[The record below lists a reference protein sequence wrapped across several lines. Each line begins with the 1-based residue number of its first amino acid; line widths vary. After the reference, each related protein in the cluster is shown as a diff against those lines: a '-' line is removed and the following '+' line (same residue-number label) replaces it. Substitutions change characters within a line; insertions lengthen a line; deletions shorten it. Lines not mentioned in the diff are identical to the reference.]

1 MSRILFLEDEIVFPK
16 SSVVGGIAAL
26 FGASF
31 LAVLVAAF
39 SSLLVFTAAVVSHD
53 LLRHP
58 GFLNLVQ
65 FAVAWAICG
74 PLLYFIAGSFIDM
87 FRRNERRGTLGSL
100 LNLILCGQAQ
110 YVICRGKTKNNPAL
124 RIERRLPYGRV
135 WLEDEMPL
143 NRIGPICIYREQRCW
158 GEFPSS
164 SVVFGRRS
172 LRGHENAVL
181 TQGVKTL
188 RRWQRAA
195 QGAPAGLKA
204 ELSFSPEGKTRLTSA
219 AAFSPGVRLLASG
232 GWDGMVRVRAWPDGN
247 LIQTL
252 AVSQPHAVALAV
264 SPNGDRLVCHGF
276 HGEVQLWGLAD
287 KMQLAALGEVGISAH
302 NTVHGLRSVAFSPD
316 GNTFALAGPGKQVSL
331 WESTAGK
338 QLGTFEQHREKVW
351 SVAFSPDGRAI
362 ASGGRSV
369 LLWEVS
375 SRKLIC
381 ALKGHAATVNS
392 LGISPDGKTIASA
405 SWDGT
410 IRLWSVPDGKPLA
423 SIDCGNKTKGKYIA
437 TPLAFSCD
445 GKMLAWGDG
454 VWGVGVRLWSI
465 PEGKPLATFD
475 GHCSH
480 ILAVAFA
487 ADGKTLVSAAHDD
500 TVITWRIPE

>member
-39 SSLLVFTAAVVSHD
+39 SSLLVFVAAVVSHD
-53 LLRHP
+53 LLSHP

-87 FRRNERRGTLGSL
+87 FRRNRRRGTLGSL

-110 YVICRGKTKNNPAL
+110 YVICRGKTKNNPTL

-143 NRIGPICIYREQRCW
+143 DRIGPICIYREQRCW
-158 GEFPSS
+158 GEFPNS
-164 SVVFGRRS
+164 SVVFGRRP

-181 TQGVKTL
+181 TQGLKTL
-188 RRWQRAA
+188 RRWERAA

-232 GWDGMVRVRAWPDGN
+232 GWDGMVRVRTWPDGN

-252 AVSQPHAVALAV
+252 AVSLPHAFALAV
-264 SPNGDRLVCHGF
+264 SPDGDRLVCHGF

-410 IRLWSVPDGKPLA
+410 IRLWSVPDGKLLA
-423 SIDCGNKTKGKYIA
+423 SIDCGNKTKGEYIA

-500 TVITWRIPE
+500 TVIAWRIPE